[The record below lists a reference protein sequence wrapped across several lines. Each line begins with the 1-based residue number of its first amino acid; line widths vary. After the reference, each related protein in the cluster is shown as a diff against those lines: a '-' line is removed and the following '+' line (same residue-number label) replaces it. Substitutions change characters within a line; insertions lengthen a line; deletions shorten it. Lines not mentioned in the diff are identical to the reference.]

1 MNLHKAIIGLGL
13 AFTLGAC
20 STASNVDT
28 LKQTG
33 ATGSAFTQ
41 ELTAEYRQIAQFER
55 NQMYDWRDA
64 TYFADKGLRAAGG
77 ATVKPERL
85 EDWDLPSDSKEEL
98 NKARGRLVDALNNR
112 ARREHPELAGRAQG
126 RFDCWV
132 EQQEENHQP
141 DDIAKC
147 RESFYQAM
155 SELDTAMSAGQQEAA
170 PEPEPDPMQPEQFMV
185 FFGFDEASI
194 SQSQQSKIR
203 QAVRLANEMEDARF
217 SVTGHADTT
226 GAADYNQ
233 ELSLRRARNVRDALV
248 TRGVDADAIS
258 IAARG
263 ESQPATP
270 TGDGV
275 RSRENRRVEIVVQ

>member
-1 MNLHKAIIGLGL
+1 MKLHKAIIGLGL

-55 NQMYDWRDA
+55 NEMYDWQDA

-98 NKARGRLVDALNNR
+98 NEARGRLISAFNNK

-155 SELDTAMSAGQQEAA
+155 SELDTAMSAGQQETA
-170 PEPEPDPMQPEQFMV
+170 PEPEPEPMQPEQVTV

-194 SQSQQSKIR
+194 SQSQQSKVR
-203 QAVRLANEMEDARF
+203 QAVRLANQMEDARF
-217 SVTGHADTT
+217 SVTGHADTA
-226 GAADYNQ
+226 GAAEYNQ
-233 ELSLRRARNVRDALV
+233 GLSLRRARNVRDSLV
-248 TRGVDADAIS
+248 SRGVDADAIS
-258 IAARG
+258 VAARG
-263 ESQPATP
+263 ESQPANP

-275 RSRENRRVEIVVQ
+275 RSRDNRRVEIVVQ